1 MSEQN
6 PDSGSSTNSSG
17 VSTNGQI
24 RLDRIYLKDASF
36 ESPGTPEVFGEEW
49 KPELNVDIGARTNGG
64 PNGFFEVV
72 LSTTVRAKRANGK
85 TAYIVEAQQAGLFH
99 IQGIAG
105 EVLQRA
111 LGTVCPTTL
120 FPYLRESVDAL
131 VVRGGFPPLHL
142 APVNFEAL
150 YRQAVAQQKNQ
161 AEAELQAKS
170 VSADAVKH

>member
-6 PDSGSSTNSSG
+6 SDT
-17 VSTNGQI
+17 VSTSASGQI
-24 RLDRIYLKDASF
+24 RLERIYLKDASF

-49 KPELNVDIGARTNGG
+49 KPELNVDIGTRTHSG
-64 PNGFFEVV
+64 PNGLFEVI

-85 TAYIVEAQQAGLFH
+85 TAYIVETQQAGLFH
-99 IQGIAG
+99 VQGIAG

-111 LGTVCPTTL
+111 LGTICPTTL

-150 YRQAVAQQKNQ
+150 YRQAVAQKKAQIDAGEQ
-161 AEAELQAKS
+161 TKS
-170 VSADAVKH
+170 APDAVKH

>member
-6 PDSGSSTNSSG
+6 SDPGAAAGSIT
-17 VSTNGQI
+17 GQI
-24 RLDRIYLKDASF
+24 RLERIYLKDASF

-49 KPELNVDIGARTNGG
+49 KPELNVDIAARTNSG
-64 PNGFFEVV
+64 PNGLFEVV
-72 LSTTVRAKRANGK
+72 LSTTVRAKRTNGK
-85 TAYIVEAQQAGLFH
+85 TAYIVETQQAGLFH
-99 IQGIAG
+99 VQGIVG

-150 YRQAVAQQKNQ
+150 YRQAVAQQKTH
-161 AEAELQAKS
+161 AEAGQQTKS
-170 VSADAVKH
+170 VSPDAVKH